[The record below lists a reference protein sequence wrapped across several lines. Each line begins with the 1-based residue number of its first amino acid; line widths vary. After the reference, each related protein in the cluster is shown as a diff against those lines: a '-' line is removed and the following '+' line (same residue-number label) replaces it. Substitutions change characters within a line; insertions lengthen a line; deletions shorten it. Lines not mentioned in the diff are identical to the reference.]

1 MSHDCFG
8 ECLKETTGF
17 REWKPGADMTPLITP
32 RNKLLNYHTT
42 LTLQARQVMEKKNQ
56 DYGEDGDPFRNFRA
70 FGAFGILVRLSDKLA
85 RLRTFVER
93 GTYMVNDESFEDT
106 IKDAI
111 NYIILLSAMVKER
124 EVIGNVQQAEA
135 LKVSSNPRCG
145 GGDR

>member
-1 MSHDCFG
+1 MCGICDALDRVERAQPAQCG
-8 ECLKETTGF
+8 
-17 REWKPGADMTPLITP
+17 PGDPIISP
-32 RNKLLNYHTT
+32 RNKLLNYHTA
-42 LTLQARQVMEKKNQ
+42 LSLQARQVMEKKNQ
-56 DYGEDGDPFRNFRA
+56 DYGEDGDLFRNFRA

-111 NYIILLSAMVKER
+111 NYIILLSAMVREK
-124 EVIGNVQQAEA
+124 EVIGNVQQAGA